1 MYGHYQSYSV
11 APYVSLKSRLGLL
24 PRESNFFTDTSIHNR
39 EPRLAFPDQISNFL
53 LALLFADLI
62 AANHITP
69 YTRNKVLAGQ
79 ILQLIMP
86 PRLCTYL
93 QANEEKPMNIT
104 ILKHFTFTVMVR

>member
-1 MYGHYQSYSV
+1 MYV
-11 APYVSLKSRLGLL
+11 RSLSIALIRQRQISSRLVT
-24 PRESNFFTDTSIHNR
+24 PESPISSQT
-39 EPRLAFPDQISNFL
+39 RLYTIMNLIQLSPDQISNFL

-86 PRLCTYL
+86 PRL
-93 QANEEKPMNIT
+93 
-104 ILKHFTFTVMVR
+104 VMVR